1 MKKSVPGG
9 LFLPPSSSRDH
20 HLVRPSSATPGVTQ
34 TTPPPCLC
42 VWEGRPFLSS
52 RPPSSHRPPPPS
64 RLVAVVRGPPPRR
77 KPKWGSISIRS
88 DSGASGAAWRRCHSR
103 VAVLKSAAA
112 AGTMSLVMMAMVGKM
127 WLPRLP
133 GGLCVWRPGP
143 PPREATAV

>member
-1 MKKSVPGG
+1 MA
-9 LFLPPSSSRDH
+9 SSSLPLR
-20 HLVRPSSATPGVTQ
+20 LVIIT
-34 TTPPPCLC
+34 LC
-42 VWEGRPFLSS
+42 VPPRRLRELLKQLHLLACVCGRGGHFSPRALH
-52 RPPSSHRPPPPS
+52 PPTARPPPPS